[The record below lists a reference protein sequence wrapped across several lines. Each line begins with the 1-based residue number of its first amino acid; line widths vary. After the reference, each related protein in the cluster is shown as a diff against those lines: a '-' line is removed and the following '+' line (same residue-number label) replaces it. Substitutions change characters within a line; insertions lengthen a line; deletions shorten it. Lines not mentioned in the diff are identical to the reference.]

1 MKSKFTTIFTLV
13 LFSACLIGT
22 SSAAGNAF
30 GSLISENNDNS
41 MVSNQSEPIDQTLH
55 PLIQNTIASN
65 SLVAVMVSQNLKIG
79 LIRTLNGD
87 KYFIRIGD
95 KLGNS
100 SGTITSI
107 KADVI
112 EITEEGKVVS
122 LAVRNRSV
130 TNESTP

>member
-13 LFSACLIGT
+13 LFSTCLIGT

-41 MVSNQSEPIDQTLH
+41 MVSIQSEPIDQTLH

-100 SGTITSI
+100 NGTITSI
-107 KADVI
+107 KADAI

-130 TNESTP
+130 TNETTP

>member
-13 LFSACLIGT
+13 LFSTCLIGT

-41 MVSNQSEPIDQTLH
+41 MVSIQSEPIDQTLH

-100 SGTITSI
+100 NGTITSI
-107 KADVI
+107 KADTI

-130 TNESTP
+130 TNETTP

>member
-13 LFSACLIGT
+13 LFSTCLIGT

-41 MVSNQSEPIDQTLH
+41 MVSIQSEPIDQTLH

-100 SGTITSI
+100 NGTITSI
-107 KADVI
+107 KADTI

-122 LAVRNRSV
+122 LVVRNRSV
-130 TNESTP
+130 TNETTP

>member
-13 LFSACLIGT
+13 LFSTCLIGT

-41 MVSNQSEPIDQTLH
+41 MVSIQSEPIDQTLH

-95 KLGNS
+95 ELGKSN
-100 SGTITSI
+100 GTITSI
-107 KADVI
+107 KADTI

-122 LAVRNRSV
+122 LVVRNRSV
-130 TNESTP
+130 TNETTP

>member
-13 LFSACLIGT
+13 LFSTCLIGT

-100 SGTITSI
+100 NGTITSI
-107 KADVI
+107 KADTI

-130 TNESTP
+130 TNETTP

>member
-13 LFSACLIGT
+13 LFSTCLIGT

-122 LAVRNRSV
+122 LVVRNRSV
-130 TNESTP
+130 TNETTP

>member
-13 LFSACLIGT
+13 LFSTCLIGT
-22 SSAAGNAF
+22 SSAAENAF

-41 MVSNQSEPIDQTLH
+41 MVSIQSEPIDQTLH

-107 KADVI
+107 KADEI

-122 LAVRNRSV
+122 LSVRNRSV
-130 TNESTP
+130 TNETTP